1 MTSQA
6 IGGHARA
13 AALSPE
19 RRKEIAINAA
29 RARWDACK
37 TQQTSAQENTDRV
50 TPASVARS

>member
-37 TQQTSAQENTDRV
+37 TQQTSAQENADIATES
-50 TPASVARS
+50 TPS